1 MNIFSKLKIR
11 TKIFII
17 PAITAIALTIAVFA
31 YILPLFERHIMNEKQ
46 IATRHVVEMA
56 TSILADVD
64 AQAAKNGTPPEEA
77 RKQAAERLSK
87 LRYDE
92 KEYVWINDL
101 TPKMVMHPYK
111 PELNGTD
118 LGDNKDPDGK
128 RLFVEMVSIC
138 KEKQGGFVSYSW
150 SKPGESKPVPKL
162 SYVKLYA
169 PWGWVVGSGI
179 YVDDVYRDVAV
190 IKWTLMA
197 ADLVFVIF
205 MLLLS
210 LYISRQVTVPVNRM
224 VLLAND
230 LANGD
235 GNLTK
240 RLGIETDDE
249 IGEAGGYI
257 DQFVGKVQESV
268 SQSISGAQ
276 ETAVASQE
284 LSHIAANLSDT
295 VQRQSNIIEECDNL
309 AQDIA
314 QQLDITEEM
323 SVTTTETIESTRT
336 ILGNFVTEL
345 NRVGNTIITEADNQG
360 TLSQQTRELANRAVD
375 IHAVL
380 DIIADIADQ
389 TNLLA
394 LNASIE
400 AARAGEHG
408 RGFAVVADEVRQLA
422 AKTQSS
428 LAQINTSVNA
438 VVKGVE
444 KVCSTNEQ
452 GANRMREI
460 SNSTLT
466 LIDGVGETGDRLHG
480 AVDIS
485 SDLVRKS
492 TYIATRTKQL
502 IEMMQQSTVMAQQNQ
517 TVAEEVQGVSATLA
531 EKSDQLRSTL
541 AAFKV

>member
-1 MNIFSKLKIR
+1 MNLFSSMKIR

-17 PAITAIALTIAVFA
+17 PFITAIALTIAVFA
-31 YILPLFERHIMNEKQ
+31 YILPLFERHIMDEKRT
-46 IATRHVVEMA
+46 ATRHVVEMA
-56 TSILADVD
+56 SSILNDLD
-64 AQAAKNGTPPEEA
+64 AQVSKNALPLEEA
-77 RKQAAERLSK
+77 KKQAVERLQA

-101 TPKMVMHPYK
+101 TPKMIMHPYK

-118 LGDNKDPDGK
+118 LSGNKDPEGK
-128 RLFVEMVSIC
+128 PLFMEMVQVC
-138 KEKQGGFVSYSW
+138 KEKQAGFVSYSW
-150 SKPGESKPVPKL
+150 SKPGESKPVPKI
-162 SYVKLYA
+162 SFVKLYA
-169 PWGWVVGSGI
+169 PWGWIVGSGI
-179 YVDDVYRDVAV
+179 YVDDVYKEIAQIR
-190 IKWTLMA
+190 WTLLG
-197 ADLVFVIF
+197 ADFLFVIF

-224 VLLAND
+224 LSLAND

-235 GNLTK
+235 GDLTK
-240 RLGIETDDE
+240 RLAIDSSDE
-249 IGEAGGYI
+249 IGTAGGYI
-257 DQFVGKVQESV
+257 DQFVSKVQESV
-268 SQSISGAQ
+268 SQSIGGAQ

-295 VQRQSNIIEECDNL
+295 VQRQSDVISQCDTL
-309 AQDIA
+309 AHDVA
-314 QQLDITEEM
+314 QNLDITEEL
-323 SVTTTETIESTRT
+323 SVTTTETIEATRT
-336 ILGNFVTEL
+336 VLENFVTEL
-345 NRVGNTIITEADNQG
+345 NRVGNTIISEADKQG
-360 TLSQQTRELANRAVD
+360 TLSSQTRELANRAGH
-375 IHAVL
+375 IHSVL

-428 LAQINTSVNA
+428 LAQINSNVNA

-444 KVCSTNEQ
+444 QVCSTNEQ
-452 GANRMREI
+452 GVNRMREI
-460 SNSTLT
+460 STSTRS
-466 LIDGVGETGDRLHG
+466 LIDNVGETGERLHG

-502 IEMMQQSTVMAQQNQ
+502 IEMMQQSMEMAQQNQ
-517 TVAEEVQGVSATLA
+517 TVAEEVHGVSATLA
-531 EKSDQLRSTL
+531 EKSDLLRTTL
-541 AAFKV
+541 SAFRV

>member
-1 MNIFSKLKIR
+1 MNLFSSLKIR

-17 PAITAIALTIAVFA
+17 PIITGISLTVAVFA
-31 YILPLFERHIMNEKQ
+31 YILPLFERHIISEKQ
-46 IATRHVVEMA
+46 TATRHIVEMA
-56 TSILADVD
+56 SSILADVD
-64 AQAAKNGTPPEEA
+64 AQASKNGISLDDA
-77 RKQAAERLSK
+77 KKQAADRLSA
-87 LRYDE
+87 LRYEE

-101 TPKMVMHPYK
+101 SPKMIMHPYK

-118 LGDNKDPDGK
+118 LSANKDPDGK
-128 RLFVEMVSIC
+128 FLFVEMAKVC

-150 SKPGESKPVPKL
+150 SKPGQSKPVPKI

-179 YVDDVYRDVAV
+179 YVDDVYKEISV
-190 IKWTLMA
+190 IRWTLLG
-197 ADLVFVIF
+197 ADLLFVIF
-205 MLLLS
+205 MLLVS
-210 LYISRQVTVPVNRM
+210 LYISRQVTVPVKQM
-224 VLLAND
+224 VSLAND

-240 RLGIETDDE
+240 RLSISTGDE

-257 DQFVGKVQESV
+257 DQFVSKMQETV
-268 SQSISGAQ
+268 SQSITGAQ

-295 VQRQSNIIEECDNL
+295 VQRQSDVITACDNL
-309 AQDIA
+309 AHDVA
-314 QQLDITEEM
+314 QNLDITEEM

-336 ILGNFVTEL
+336 TLGSFVAEL
-345 NRVGNTIITEADNQG
+345 NRVGVTIITEADKQG
-360 TLSQQTRELANRAVD
+360 TVSQQTRELANRAGD

-422 AKTQSS
+422 SKTQTS
-428 LAQINTSVNA
+428 LAQINANVNA
-438 VVKGVE
+438 VVKGVDQ
-444 KVCSTNEQ
+444 VCSSNEH
-452 GANRMREI
+452 GVVRMREI
-460 SNSTLT
+460 SNATRS
-466 LIDGVGETGDRLHG
+466 LIDSIGETGDRLHG

-502 IEMMQQSTVMAQQNQ
+502 IEMMQESMLMAQQNQ
-517 TVAEEVQGVSATLA
+517 TVAEEVHGVSAALA
-531 EKSDQLRSTL
+531 EKSDSLRTCLSS
-541 AAFKV
+541 FKV

>member
-1 MNIFSKLKIR
+1 MNLFGKLKIR

-17 PAITAIALTIAVFA
+17 PTITAIALTIAVFA
-31 YILPLFERHIMNEKQ
+31 YILPLFERHIMDEKRT
-46 IATRHVVEMA
+46 ATRHVVEMA
-56 TSILADVD
+56 SSILNDLD
-64 AQAAKNGTPPEEA
+64 AQVSKNNLPIEEA
-77 RKQAAERLSK
+77 KKQATERLAA
-87 LRYDE
+87 LRYEE

-101 TPKMVMHPYK
+101 TPKMIMHPYK

-118 LGDNKDPDGK
+118 LSGNKDPDGK
-128 RLFVEMVSIC
+128 LLFVEMAKIC
-138 KEKQGGFVSYSW
+138 KEKQGGFVTYSW
-150 SKPGESKPVPKL
+150 SKPGESKPVPKI

-169 PWGWVVGSGI
+169 PWGWIIGSGI
-179 YVDDVYRDVAV
+179 YVDDVYSELATIR
-190 IKWTLMA
+190 WTLLV
-197 ADLVFVIF
+197 ADILFVVF

-224 VLLAND
+224 VALAND

-235 GNLTK
+235 GDLTK
-240 RLGIETDDE
+240 RLAIETADE
-249 IGEAGGYI
+249 IGIAGSYI
-257 DQFVGKVQESV
+257 DQFVSKVQD
-268 SQSISGAQ
+268 SISISVGGAQ

-284 LSHIAANLSDT
+284 LSHIAANLSET
-295 VQRQSNIIEECDNL
+295 VQRQSDVIEQCDTL
-309 AQDIA
+309 AHDVA
-314 QQLDITEEM
+314 QNLDITEEM
-323 SVTTTETIESTRT
+323 SVTTTETIEATRT
-336 ILGNFVTEL
+336 VLSNFVTEL
-345 NRVGNTIITEADNQG
+345 NRVGNTIISEAEKQG
-360 TLSQQTRELANRAVD
+360 TLSGQTRELAQKATN

-428 LAQINTSVNA
+428 LSQINNNVNA

-444 KVCSTNEQ
+444 LVCSTNEQ
-452 GANRMREI
+452 GVERMREI
-460 SNSTLT
+460 STAT
-466 LIDGVGETGDRLHG
+466 KCLIDNVGGTGERLHG

-485 SDLVRKS
+485 SELVRKS

-502 IEMMQQSTVMAQQNQ
+502 IEMMQQSMEMAQQNQ
-517 TVAEEVQGVSATLA
+517 TVAEEVHGVASTLA
-531 EKSDQLRSTL
+531 EKSDMLRSTL
-541 AAFKV
+541 SAFKV

>member
-1 MNIFSKLKIR
+1 MNIFSNLKIR
-11 TKIFII
+11 TKLFII
-17 PAITAIALTIAVFA
+17 PLITALALTIAVFA
-31 YILPLFERHIMNEKQ
+31 YILPLFEHHIMDEKR

-56 TSILADVD
+56 SSILADID
-64 AQAAKNGTPPEEA
+64 SQATKNNTPPDEA
-77 RKQAAERLSK
+77 RKQAAERLSA
-87 LRYDE
+87 LRYEE
-92 KEYVWINDL
+92 KEYVWVNDL
-101 TPKMVMHPYK
+101 SPKMIMHPYK

-118 LGDNKDPDGK
+118 LSDNKDPDGK
-128 RLFVEMVSIC
+128 KLFVEMVQVC

-150 SKPGESKPVPKL
+150 AKPGENKPVPKI

-179 YVDDVYRDVAV
+179 YVDDVYKEIAV
-190 IKWTLMA
+190 IRWILLGS
-197 ADLVFVIF
+197 DLLFVIF
-205 MLLLS
+205 MMLLS
-210 LYISRQVTVPVNRM
+210 LYISRQVTVPVTNM
-224 VLLAND
+224 VFLAND

-240 RLGIETDDE
+240 RLAIESGDE
-249 IGEAGGYI
+249 IGQAGGYI
-257 DQFVGKVQESV
+257 DQFISKMQETV
-268 SQSISGAQ
+268 SQSISSAQ

-295 VQRQSNIIEECDNL
+295 VQRQSDVITECDNL
-309 AQDIA
+309 AHDVA
-314 QQLDITEEM
+314 QNLDVTEEM
-323 SVTTTETIESTRT
+323 SVTTTEVIESTRIT
-336 ILGNFVTEL
+336 LSNFVNEL
-345 NRVGNTIITEADNQG
+345 NRVGNTIISEADQQG
-360 TLSQQTRELANRAVD
+360 TMSGQTRELANRAGD
-375 IHAVL
+375 IHSVL

-428 LAQINTSVNA
+428 LAQINSNVNA

-444 KVCSTNEQ
+444 QVCDTNEK
-452 GANRMREI
+452 GVGRMREI
-460 SNSTLT
+460 SNATRL
-466 LIDGVGETGDRLHG
+466 LIDSVGETGDRLSG

-502 IEMMQQSTVMAQQNQ
+502 IEMMQQSMTMAQQNQ
-517 TVAEEVQGVSATLA
+517 TVAEEVHGVSSTLA
-531 EKSDQLRSTL
+531 EKSDSLRTCLSS
-541 AAFKV
+541 FKV